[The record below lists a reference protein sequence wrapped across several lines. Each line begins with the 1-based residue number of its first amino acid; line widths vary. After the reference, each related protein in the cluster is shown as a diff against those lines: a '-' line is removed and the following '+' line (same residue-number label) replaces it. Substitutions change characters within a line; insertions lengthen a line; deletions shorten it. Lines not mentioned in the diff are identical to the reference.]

1 MRELARLVD
10 VILVVEPKSSWWAA
24 KNSSNSNRLKEIG
37 AESGVPSYLIANGR
51 ELEPEWVEGVHT
63 VDITAG
69 ASAPLR
75 SWWRT

>member
-1 MRELARLVD
+1 VRELARLVD
-10 VILVVEPKSSWWAA
+10 VILVVGA

-63 VDITAG
+63 VGITAG
-69 ASAPLR
+69 ASAPLG